1 MVAFYW
7 SGPGRE
13 LEEEEVEVEGVDWD
27 DFMLGSGLECFKDL
41 VSLVLELF
49 LTWGDLE
56 FLALLL
62 TVPSVWLK
70 WQPNSFPEISPS
82 LPIPPTRI
90 STRSLGILRMLS
102 TRVFLPLSPAEA

>member
-1 MVAFYW
+1 MAFYW
-7 SGPGRE
+7 SGPWRE
-13 LEEEEVEVEGVDWD
+13 LEEEEVEVEGVDLD

-70 WQPNSFPEISPS
+70 AVQFIPRDQPITSYTTYPNLYPVFGHITHAIYTCLPS
-82 LPIPPTRI
+82 IVT
-90 STRSLGILRMLS
+90 S
-102 TRVFLPLSPAEA
+102 